1 MDSSAGLKHAFQ
13 GELNANRKKLRFL
26 FENTAVFWNKGFKY
40 KINDVKRNAERVVKE
55 GTQALN
61 HLTIN

>member
-1 MDSSAGLKHAFQ
+1 MDSLVGLKHAFQ
-13 GELNANRKKLRFL
+13 GELNANRKKLRFM

-40 KINDVKRNAERVVKE
+40 KINDVKRNAERKH
-55 GTQALN
+55 TLN